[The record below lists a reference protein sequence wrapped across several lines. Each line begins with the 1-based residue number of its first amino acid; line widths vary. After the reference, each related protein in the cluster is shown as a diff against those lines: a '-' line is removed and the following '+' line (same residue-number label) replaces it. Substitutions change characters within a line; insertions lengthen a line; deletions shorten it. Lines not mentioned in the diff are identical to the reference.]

1 VPQEEAG
8 EEEAVVLHQ
17 VGVDMAGDP
26 EKVAPQDLVKPIYGW
41 VRLTSITMPMELVE
55 EEEWVVVVVQMVD
68 PDLVPGLAVAPAQ
81 VLVDLLAMG
90 MPMPM
95 VMVGVRDKVLDP
107 MGLAEKELE
116 RVVVKDMVLVL

>member
-8 EEEAVVLHQ
+8 EEEAVTVDR

-26 EKVAPQDLVKPIYGW
+26 EKVVPRDLVKPIYGW

-55 EEEWVVVVVQMVD
+55 EEEWVVVQMVD

-95 VMVGVRDKVLDP
+95 VMVGVRDKVLEP

-116 RVVVKDMVLVL
+116 RVVVKDMVRVL